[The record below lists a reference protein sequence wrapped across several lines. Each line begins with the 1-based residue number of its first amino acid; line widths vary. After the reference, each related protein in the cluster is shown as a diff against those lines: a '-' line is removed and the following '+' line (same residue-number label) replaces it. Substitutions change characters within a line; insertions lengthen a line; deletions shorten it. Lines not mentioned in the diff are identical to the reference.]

1 MKVFLIKLMLKDK
14 NKNLL
19 NRKIK
24 NNMKKQVKVIF

>member
-24 NNMKKQVKVIF
+24 NHMKKQVKVIF